1 MSNGWYAT
9 YNNFGA
15 TWGKAVG
22 AVGIAIY
29 QSLASR
35 AWDGQCFPSYQTIAE
50 DTGVS
55 RPTAIKYIK
64 KLQEVGL
71 IEVQPRF
78 NRRGDPTS
86 NLYTLANLPLL
97 KKKAEVQTKPAFEE
111 IDTSHLSEEEIAELK
126 RKSLFISRT
135 KKKVRQPNPTVS
147 VTTPTSE
154 PTEQNVEV
162 KTVTVQAVAPTPVV
176 QQVAEPPVLPQTPQ
190 IEVST
195 PQTQAESSSVPIQS
209 QNTKN
214 EQRIFLGEFG
224 RISSEKDIINA
235 YHMLKSVPNK
245 QEVIDELNKAIR
257 ENRIQTTPIQYLGGL
272 IKKVEQGEFVP
283 SAHKKTED
291 EVFREQQ
298 QRAAEKEKERKKA
311 IAECLR
317 CSEAGYL
324 VYSAIEPY
332 SPKSVV
338 CTHDEKA
345 DKFIAKKKAEEEKG
359 QTICYF
365 GKGKPLSKE
374 ASEKALKA
382 IQGTVAA
389 MTGRSSSPTPKESQ
403 PTEIEQKSTTP
414 PSVTALLSEIS
425 PVQPEQPGE
434 SGFKPIGEVINT
446 VLVQAVDTPV
456 QAQEELK
463 EVEESPSKAEPNNI
477 AKEINAALSEATTGN
492 DPLSQL
498 GKQIVTTPEHV
509 IPVPITE
516 EQLAGFGEYSEQ
528 QKQELLAQV
537 PEPTGK
543 MLHPNG
549 KLMSVV
555 AEKIVIVNEWLEKL
569 YAYEE
574 LITQPKII
582 GHIRLQTVVRA
593 ARLRAMIDKN
603 THFSKYFKD
612 KASRFVEAIHHAAPT
627 MLTVPYARRNR
638 LILDKL
644 IEIYEAPPKAPNSEP
659 SQEILSQ
666 RLLDALQEMNIVKK
680 YLAEE
685 LRRKEENDEATA
697 PLDEPGEL
705 QARQKHNRLT
715 KQFHLISMIQD
726 EIPEVKGDVVAANE
740 YMLPEWKCNPHELKW
755 MQFLA
760 GGAGLTLKMTRE
772 PTAIPPYNYNDY
784 C

>member
-1 MSNGWYAT
+1 MSSGWYAT

-97 KKKAEVQTKPAFEE
+97 KKKAEVATKPAFEE

-126 RKSLFISRT
+126 RKSLFVSRT
-135 KKKVRQPNPTVS
+135 KKKVRQSNPTVS
-147 VTTPTSE
+147 IATPASE
-154 PTEQNVEV
+154 LTEQNVEM
-162 KTVTVQAVAPTPVV
+162 KTLTVQAVEPTPVV
-176 QQVAEPPVLPQTPQ
+176 QQVAEPPVLAQTPQ

-195 PQTQAESSSVPIQS
+195 PQTESDSVLTQN

-257 ENRIQTTPIQYLGGL
+257 ENRIQTTPIQYLRGL

-332 SPKSVV
+332 SPKSIV
-338 CTHDEKA
+338 CTHDEMA
-345 DKFIAKKKAEEEKG
+345 DKLIARKKAEEEKG

-374 ASEKALKA
+374 DSEKALKA
-382 IQGTVAA
+382 IQSTVAA
-389 MTGRSSSPTPKESQ
+389 MTGRSPAPKESQ
-403 PTEIEQKSTTP
+403 PTETEQKPTDPPVTEH
-414 PSVTALLSEIS
+414 PSVAALLAEIS
-425 PVQPEQPGE
+425 PVRQEQPEE
-434 SGFKPIGEVINT
+434 SGFKPIGEVIST
-446 VLVQAVDTPV
+446 VLQTVDTPV

-463 EVEESPSKAEPNNI
+463 EHAEESPSKVEPNNP

-509 IPVPITE
+509 ISVPITE

-549 KLMSVV
+549 KLMSIV
-555 AEKIVIVNEWLEKL
+555 AEKIVIVNELLEKL

-574 LITQPKII
+574 IITQPKII

-612 KASRFVEAIHHAAPT
+612 KVSRFVEAIHYAAPT

-638 LILDKL
+638 LILDRL

-685 LRRKEENDEATA
+685 LRRKEENNEANA
-697 PLDEPGEL
+697 EEPGEL
-705 QARQKHNRLT
+705 KACQKHNRLT
-715 KQFHLISMIQD
+715 KQFRLISLIQD

-772 PTAIPPYNYNDY
+772 PTAIPSYNYNDY